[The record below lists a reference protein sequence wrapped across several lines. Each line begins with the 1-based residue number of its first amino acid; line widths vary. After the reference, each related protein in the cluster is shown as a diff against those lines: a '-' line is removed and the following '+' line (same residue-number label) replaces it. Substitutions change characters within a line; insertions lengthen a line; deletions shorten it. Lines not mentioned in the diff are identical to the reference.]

1 MAIIAFVADPLPE
14 CGSRQVFLPAICEVS
29 DHDPTYAAKLASLL
43 RKPSGSPKTF
53 IDAGACR
60 GDFTAFL
67 VGAFPGASVY
77 ALEPDPALCQVV
89 SQRFRGMANV
99 HAWQLALQENR
110 GSAKLHVHA
119 DPGTSS
125 LLPRP
130 AHGPRY
136 YHHSDRVLATI
147 EVPALSLDQF
157 IAERGATSI
166 ALLKLDTQ
174 GAELSILRGARKA
187 LERRTVDAIYT
198 EFFVVPHYEGAP
210 LLGDLIA
217 FLATFGYSLF
227 DLFKGPY
234 ASNGQLRFGDA
245 LFVSP
250 QFRAR
255 YLDSSSDES

>member
-1 MAIIAFVADPLPE
+1 M
-14 CGSRQVFLPAICEVS
+14 S
-29 DHDPTYAAKLASLL
+29 DHDPTYAPKLISLL
-43 RKPSGSPKTF
+43 RKSPESPKTF

-67 VGAFPGASVY
+67 VGAFPDASVH
-77 ALEPDPALCQVV
+77 ALEPDPALCEVV
-89 SQRFRGMANV
+89 SRFREIANV
-99 HAWQLALQENR
+99 HAWQVALQEKR
-110 GSAKLHVHA
+110 GFAKLHVHE

-125 LLPRP
+125 LLARP

-136 YHHSDRVLATI
+136 YHRSDRVLATI
-147 EVPALSLDQF
+147 DVPALSLDEF
-157 IAERGATSI
+157 IAERGASSI

-174 GAELSILRGARKA
+174 GSELSILRGARKA
-187 LERRTVDAIYT
+187 LERATIDAIYT
-198 EFFVVPHYEGAP
+198 EFFLVPHYEGAP

-217 FLATFGYSLF
+217 VLNSFGYSLF

-245 LFVSP
+245 IFVSP

-255 YLDSSSDES
+255 YLDTLSDES

>member
-1 MAIIAFVADPLPE
+1 M
-14 CGSRQVFLPAICEVS
+14 S
-29 DHDPTYAAKLASLL
+29 DHDPTYAPKLISLL
-43 RKPSGSPKTF
+43 RKSPGSPKTF

-67 VGAFPGASVY
+67 VGAFPDAMVY
-77 ALEPDPALCQVV
+77 ALEPDPALCQAV
-89 SQRFRGMANV
+89 SQRFRDHANV

-130 AHGPRY
+130 AQGPRY

-147 EVPALSLDQF
+147 DVPALSLDQF
-157 IAERGATSI
+157 IAERGVSSI
-166 ALLKLDTQ
+166 TLLKLDTQ
-174 GAELSILRGARKA
+174 GSELSILRGAREA
-187 LERRTVDAIYT
+187 LERGIIDAIYT
-198 EFFVVPHYEGAP
+198 EFFVVPHYDGAP

-217 FLATFGYSLF
+217 VLDTFGYSLF

-245 LFVSP
+245 IFVSP

-255 YLDSSSDES
+255 YVDTSADES